1 MADKLSIFALA
12 VAALLFSIIVGT
24 LMGAISGFIVGL
36 FFSMP
41 ILLTLDAFGLD
52 ITNLALWQVGAT
64 LGFVGP
70 FFRPVISK
78 G

>member
-12 VAALLFSIIVGT
+12 VAVLLFSIIVGT

-36 FFSMP
+36 FFSNP
-41 ILLTLDAFGLD
+41 ILLVLDAFGID
-52 ITNLALWQVGAT
+52 ITNLALWQVGAA
-64 LGFVGP
+64 LGFIGP